1 MELNEKQLDSVLA
14 GYPKNGIN
22 EEKEIKELYKKEEV
36 EQILKEEVIDY
47 GELTE
52 EQLDNITAGHRR

>member
-1 MELNEKQLDSVLA
+1 MAKLWKRI
-14 GYPKNGIN
+14 GIN
-22 EEKEIKELYKKEEV
+22 EEKEIKELYR
-36 EQILKEEVIDY
+36 KEEVIDY